1 MKYSRSE
8 ALYNH
13 RMAGRIRRLHI
24 KPMNGDEQNIAAH
37 SWGVAMILL
46 DLFPAVSRSCLIYA
60 LRHDVPEI
68 VTGDVPANVK
78 WQHPSLHHEL
88 ECIEEDFLDK
98 MSWPTESEKHGVP
111 YLAGSENWHNERLYI
126 KIADRVELLFYCL
139 EQIYMGNLLLMD
151 VLKNAR
157 DKLREHLE
165 LIDPS
170 QSMDVHKYVRDYS
183 DFLAEKFSEGHPVPR
198 DVLSIS

>member
-78 WQHPSLHHEL
+78 WQHPGLQDTL
-88 ECIEEDFLDK
+88 EWIEEGFLNK

-111 YLAGSENWHNERLYI
+111 YLAGSEDWHNERLYI

-151 VLKNAR
+151 VFKNAR

-170 QSMDVHKYVRDYS
+170 QSMDVHKYIRGYS

>member
-1 MKYSRSE
+1 MEYSRSE
-8 ALYNH
+8 AVYNH

-46 DLFPAVSRSCLIYA
+46 DLFPCVSRSCLVFA

-78 WQHPSLHHEL
+78 WQHPGLQDTL
-88 ECIEEDFLDK
+88 EWIEEGFLER
-98 MSWPTESEKHGVP
+98 MGWPTDLKDQHEEKT
-111 YLAGSENWHNERLYI
+111 YI
-126 KIADRVELLFYCL
+126 RIADRVELLFYCL
-139 EQIYMGNLLLMD
+139 EQIYMGNLLLID
-151 VLKNAR
+151 VFENVREKLNDDLLK
-157 DKLREHLE
+157 LH
-165 LIDPS
+165 PS
-170 QSMDVHKYVRDYS
+170 QAVDVQEYIKAYS
-183 DFLAEKFSEGHPVPR
+183 GFLADKFSKDHKVPC

>member
-8 ALYNH
+8 AVYNH

-46 DLFPAVSRSCLIYA
+46 DLFPAVSGNCLVFA

-68 VTGDVPANVK
+68 VTGDIPANVK
-78 WQHPSLHHEL
+78 WEHPPLQNTL
-88 ECIEEDFLDK
+88 EWIEKGFLEK
-98 MSWPTESEKHGVP
+98 MGWPTEHEGTVHWDREKT
-111 YLAGSENWHNERLYI
+111 YI
-126 KIADRVELLFYCL
+126 RIADRVELLFYCL

-151 VLKNAR
+151 VFENVREKLNDDLLK
-157 DKLREHLE
+157 L
-165 LIDPS
+165 DPS
-170 QSMDVHKYVRDYS
+170 QAVDVQEYIKAYS
-183 DFLAEKFSEGHPVPR
+183 GFLADKFSKNYKVPC

>member
-1 MKYSRSE
+1 
-8 ALYNH
+8 
-13 RMAGRIRRLHI
+13 MAGRIRRLHI

-78 WQHPSLHHEL
+78 WQHPGLQDTL
-88 ECIEEDFLDK
+88 EWIEEGFLNK

-111 YLAGSENWHNERLYI
+111 YLAGSEDWHNERLYI

-151 VLKNAR
+151 VFKNAR

-170 QSMDVHKYVRDYS
+170 QSMDVHKYIRGYS

>member
-1 MKYSRSE
+1 MEYSRSE
-8 ALYNH
+8 AVYNH

-46 DLFPAVSRSCLIYA
+46 DLFPCVSRSCLVFA

-78 WQHPSLHHEL
+78 WQHPGLQNTIEW
-88 ECIEEDFLDK
+88 IEEGFLEK
-98 MSWPTESEKHGVP
+98 MGWPTDLKDQHEEKT
-111 YLAGSENWHNERLYI
+111 YI
-126 KIADRVELLFYCL
+126 RIADRVELLFYCL
-139 EQIYMGNLLLMD
+139 EQIYMGNLLLID
-151 VLKNAR
+151 VFENVREKLNDDLLKLN
-157 DKLREHLE
+157 
-165 LIDPS
+165 PS
-170 QSMDVHKYVRDYS
+170 QAVDVQEYIKAYS
-183 DFLAEKFSEGHPVPR
+183 GFLADKFSKDHKVPC

>member
-78 WQHPSLHHEL
+78 WQHPGLQDTL
-88 ECIEEDFLDK
+88 EWIEEGFLNK
-98 MSWPTESEKHGVP
+98 MSWPTESKKHGVP
-111 YLAGSENWHNERLYI
+111 YLAGSEDWHNERLYI

-151 VLKNAR
+151 VFKNAR

-170 QSMDVHKYVRDYS
+170 QSMDVHKYIRGYS